1 MNLLY
6 NHYYKIVRQDICL
19 QSICR
24 NPHEVAYLD
33 KIELECPGGE
43 IDNLIL
49 LKILGLSQAY
59 VTISVLGRKGVVD
72 GYKLTL
78 RKSSIY
84 RFLQNWINNFLPWD
98 LGKIQDNH
106 SSLDVN
112 IQDLFIN
119 REVRVF
125 YLHFENL
132 GSLKIRIY
140 LNGQS
145 KPSLWSSLRIP
156 TDK

>member
-6 NHYYKIVRQDICL
+6 NHYNKIVCQDICL
-19 QSICR
+19 QSLCR
-24 NPHEVAYLD
+24 NPHEVASLD
-33 KIELECPGGE
+33 RIELECLGGE
-43 IDNLIL
+43 IDYLIL
-49 LKILGLSQAY
+49 LKILGLSQAF
-59 VTISVLGRKGVVD
+59 VSTSLLGRKGVVD

-84 RFLQNWINNFLPWD
+84 RFLQNWVNNFLPWD
-98 LGKIQDNH
+98 LGKIEDNQ
-106 SSLDVN
+106 SSLEAN

-119 REVRVF
+119 REVRLF
-125 YLHFENL
+125 YLHFEKL

-140 LNGQS
+140 LRGLS